1 MAAVAFDTLKFA
13 RRLMEAG
20 VPEAQ
25 AEVQAEL
32 MSEAFVFNLDALVT
46 RDYLDE
52 RLDRAIEGV
61 NHRIDAVEARLG
73 ARLSDHADRF
83 DRLEARME
91 AGFARHERR
100 FERLE
105 SSLNDLKADMRLVK
119 WVMAAIA
126 ASTLYPLLERLV
138 A

>member
-1 MAAVAFDTLKFA
+1 M
-13 RRLMEAG
+13 MEAG
-20 VPEAQ
+20 VTEAQ

-61 NHRIDAVEARLG
+61 NHRIDAVEARL
-73 ARLSDHADRF
+73 SDHADRF
-83 DRLEARME
+83 DRLEARIE
-91 AGFARHERR
+91 AGFALHERR

>member
-32 MSEAFVFNLDALVT
+32 MSEAFVFNMDALVT

-52 RLDRAIEGV
+52 RLDRSFEAV
-61 NHRIDAVEARLG
+61 NHRIDAVEF
-73 ARLSDHADRF
+73 RLSDHADRF

-91 AGFARHERR
+91 AGFERHERR

-105 SSLNDLKADMRLVK
+105 VSLNDLKADMRLVK

-138 A
+138 T

>member
-1 MAAVAFDTLKFA
+1 MAAVAFDTLKFP
-13 RRLMEAG
+13 RRLKEAG

-25 AEVQAEL
+25 AEAEL
-32 MSEAFVFNLDALVT
+32 MSEAFVFNRDALVT

-52 RLDRAIEGV
+52 RLDRAIAGV
-61 NHRIDAVEARLG
+61 NHRIDAVDL
-73 ARLSDHADRF
+73 RLSGHADRF
-83 DRLEARME
+83 DHLEARMA
-91 AGFARHERR
+91 AGFARHGRR
-100 FERLE
+100 FERIE
-105 SSLNDLKADMRLVK
+105 ASLNELKADMRLVK

>member
-1 MAAVAFDTLKFA
+1 MAAVAFDTLTFA

-20 VPEAQ
+20 VTEAQ

-61 NHRIDAVEARLG
+61 NHRIDAVEARL
-73 ARLSDHADRF
+73 SDHADRF
-83 DRLEARME
+83 DRLEARIE
-91 AGFARHERR
+91 AGFGRHERR